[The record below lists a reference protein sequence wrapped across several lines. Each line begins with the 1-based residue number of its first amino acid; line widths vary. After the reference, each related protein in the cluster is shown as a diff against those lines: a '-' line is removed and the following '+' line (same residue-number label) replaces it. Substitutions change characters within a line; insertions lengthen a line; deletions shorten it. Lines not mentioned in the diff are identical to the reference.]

1 MRAKLPTTNIESKEI
16 TFIYGHRAILHV
28 IATDPGAIKDFEAFS
43 NQTGNKLM
51 DSKEDSGKF
60 YFLIEK
66 A

>member
-1 MRAKLPTTNIESKEI
+1 MET
-16 TFIYGHRAILHV
+16 GQILHV

-43 NQTGNKLM
+43 NQTGNKLL

-60 YFLIEK
+60 YFHIEK